1 MTRPYK
7 PIVTFDDII
16 AYRVD
21 DVTTH
26 TKSPIMNA
34 VACALCETKAIWS
47 SEIAKYLQVEVRALS
62 GAVMLETGMSF
73 IDLVREYRIHQIT
86 KYIKEHP
93 EENLDTVAHA
103 NGYSSAGSLW
113 RFFQRRSGTTPL
125 GKKSEA
131 GKELWLKWREE
142 NKKKRQ
148 SY

>member
-34 VACALCETKAIWS
+34 VATALCETKAIWS
-47 SEIAKYLQVEVRALS
+47 SEIAKYLDVEVRALS
-62 GAVMLETGMSF
+62 GAVKLETGMSF
-73 IDLVREYRIHQIT
+73 IDLIRDYRLHQIT
-86 KYIKEHP
+86 EYIKQHP
-93 EENLDTVAHA
+93 NENLDAVALA

-113 RFFQRRSGTTPL
+113 RFFQRRSGNTPL

-142 NKKKRQ
+142 NKKKRNC
-148 SY
+148 Y